1 MSSEGPSKP
10 SQSVMLWWDT
20 PESVTEELLPF
31 QERERRSPAINFHH
45 GPFTEGKS
53 PLQVYCEAEGVT
65 VRDAPFLSSP
75 PEQSQMLRA
84 DSCFSISLLAGY
96 CSSRADEKVGHFRG

>member
-1 MSSEGPSKP
+1 MSFKGLSNPNH
-10 SQSVMLWWDT
+10 SVMLWCDN
-20 PESVTEELLPF
+20 PEWVTKELLSF

-65 VRDAPFLSSP
+65 VRDSRFLSSSP
-75 PEQSQMLRA
+75 
-84 DSCFSISLLAGY
+84 
-96 CSSRADEKVGHFRG
+96 